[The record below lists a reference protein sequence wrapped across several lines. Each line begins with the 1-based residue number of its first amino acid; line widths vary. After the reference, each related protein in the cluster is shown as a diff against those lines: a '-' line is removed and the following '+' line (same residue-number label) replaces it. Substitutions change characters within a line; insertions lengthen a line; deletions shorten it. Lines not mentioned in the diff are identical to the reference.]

1 MGIKTRNFANNILS
15 GGTID
20 GTDFLSGTLPSS
32 NITNDSAASVT
43 SIPSI
48 SNVVSPVAGDPPSP
62 TLGDIWYNSST
73 NALKFQG
80 LQTAAWAS
88 GGTMPV
94 ARSGSMTAGTLTAAI
109 TATGGGDPGT
119 SPRLPSE
126 SFSYDG
132 STWTST
138 PSYNQGRTGG
148 ASFGLKSAAAITGG
162 YAAEASPAGDTD
174 EDLTEEWDDS
184 TWTSGVNLNTGR
196 RGFKGGAGTQTAGMV
211 GGGEGPIPTK
221 GNLTEEYN
229 GSAWT
234 TSNTQNTARYAGALG
249 GSQTAAVLAGGQND
263 TPTQISETEEYDG
276 TSWTVG
282 NNMAEQKYQASG
294 FGTQTDMV
302 AAAGRTA
309 PPTSIVL
316 TSQVY
321 DGTSWAASA
330 TSSNTF
336 TQRSG
341 NQGGGSTP
349 SSTGFIVGGDNGPS
363 YSTATEE
370 YTGGGSITKTFT
382 TD

>member
-1 MGIKTRNFANNILS
+1 MATYYDIFGQKVQYLS
-15 GGTID
+15 SD
-20 GTDFLSGTLPSS
+20 PSDVQ
-32 NITNDSAASVT
+32 IGQV
-43 SIPSI
+43 
-48 SNVVSPVAGDPPSP
+48 
-62 TLGDIWYNSST
+62 WYNSTSNT
-73 NALKFQG
+73 AKVQG
-80 LQTAAWAS
+80 LGTASWAS

-138 PSYNQGRTGG
+138 PNYNQGRTGG

-162 YAAEASPAGDTD
+162 YAAEASPPGDAD

-184 TWTSGVNLNTGR
+184 TWTSGANLNTGR

-211 GGGEGPIPTK
+211 CGAEAPVPTK
-221 GNLTEEYN
+221 GILTEEYD
-229 GSAWT
+229 GISWT
-234 TSNTQNTARYAGALG
+234 TSNTQNTARYNGVLG
-249 GSQTAAVLAGGQND
+249 GSQTASVLAGGQND

-276 TSWTVG
+276 NSWTVG
-282 NNMAEQKYQASG
+282 NNMAENKYQGSG

-316 TSQVY
+316 TSQIY

-336 TQRSG
+336 TSRSG
-341 NQGGGSTP
+341 NQGGGTTP
-349 SSTGFIVGGDNGPS
+349 SSAGFITGGDNGPS
-363 YSTATEE
+363 YSGVTEE
-370 YTGGGSITKTFT
+370 YTGGGATTKTIT
-382 TD
+382 TS